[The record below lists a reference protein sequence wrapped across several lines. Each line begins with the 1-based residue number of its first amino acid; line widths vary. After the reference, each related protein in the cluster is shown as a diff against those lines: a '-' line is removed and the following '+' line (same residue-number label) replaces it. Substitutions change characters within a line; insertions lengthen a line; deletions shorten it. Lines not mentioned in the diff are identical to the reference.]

1 MADAALLVS
10 DVPPCVR
17 LILRGRAAAVEAAA
31 EVLGFALP
39 VMPSRAVVA
48 GGRSAL
54 WLGPDEWLI
63 LAALSDL
70 VGVAL
75 GQAMQGVAHAL
86 VDVGHRQVGFEL
98 SGSAVAEVL
107 NSGCP
112 LDLDD
117 AAFPVGMC
125 TRTVFG
131 KSEIVLWRVADET
144 FRVEVVRSFAPYV
157 RALLVEAARDYSGG

>member
-1 MADAALLVS
+1 MADAALRLT

-17 LILRGRAAAVEAAA
+17 LILRGGAAAVEAAGA
-31 EVLGFALP
+31 ALGFALP
-39 VMPSRAVVA
+39 AMPCRAVVA
-48 GGRSAL
+48 GRRSAL

-63 LAALSDL
+63 LAALSDP

-75 GQAMQGVAHAL
+75 GQAMRGVAHAL
-86 VDVGHRQVGFEL
+86 VDVGHRQVGLEL
-98 SGSAVAEVL
+98 NGLAVAEVL

-112 LDLDD
+112 LDLDN

-144 FRVEVVRSFAPYV
+144 FRVEVARSFAPYV
-157 RALLVEAARDYSGG
+157 RALMQEAARDYSGG